1 MIFILKKC
9 FLLLRGGVS
18 MGLFSGVIKAL
29 GLDPNDRAIARY
41 EEKASI
47 IDSFE
52 SQVKELSDEE
62 LAGSAL
68 FFKARLDNGETL
80 DDILPE
86 VFARVREVSVRALGL
101 RHFKE
106 QLIGGMALHEG
117 KIAEMKTGEGKTLV
131 ATLAVALNAIAGEGV
146 HVITVNDYL
155 AARDAEWMGPVYR
168 GMGLSVGVISPFMD
182 QEDRFSEY
190 RKDITYGT
198 NSEFGFDYLRDN
210 MAIQK
215 EQRVQRGHSYCIVDE
230 VDSILI
236 DEARTPLIISG
247 PSEDDTEP
255 YRTADSVARELVKG
269 TDFEVEEKE
278 RNLALTETGIAKAER
293 LMKLPNLFTDF
304 ANSSLSHKIVQSL
317 KAHHLFQR
325 DVHYVVKDGEIV
337 IVDEFTGRLMFGRR
351 YSDGLHQA
359 IEAKERVKVGRENQ
373 TLATITLQNYFR
385 MYHKLAGM
393 TGTALTEAEEFKEIY
408 GLEVIVVPTHMPMV
422 RLDHHDAIYR
432 TVSEKYNA
440 AAAEVFESYEKGQP
454 VLVGTTSIENSEKV
468 SRLLRARKIPHS
480 VLNAKVHDKEAS
492 IVAQA
497 GRLKSVTVATNM
509 AGRGTDIVL
518 GGNADFLA
526 REEMQKKGLSIS
538 DNEDQY
544 KAILLEYQKICSEE
558 HDAVIKAGGLRIIG
572 TERHES
578 RRIDNQLRGRSGRQG
593 DPGESRF
600 YIALEDDLI
609 RLFGGDRV
617 QGIMEKLGMEEGEC
631 IEHTLLSKAIENAQK
646 KVEEMHFD
654 IRKQLLSYDNVMNQQ
669 REALYKERNEIL
681 FDRDISS
688 RMLCVLED
696 TAQSLLDKIFEDN
709 ESNEPDIQS
718 VSVKLN
724 ALFWPGISKHIEK
737 VQTKEDL
744 EKEKPV
750 LIEEIRSRFR
760 QKTEELGSDVS
771 EQIFRYIFLE
781 VLDTNWKEHLLA
793 MDELRRGIGLRAIG
807 QKDPL
812 LEYQFESF
820 NLFQTMLVQIREGI
834 TEFALKVSVVSKDKE
849 KSRSGWIES
858 RDALEIPNAPGYGE
872 DMENP
877 GALATA
883 RKTQP
888 IVNVNKV
895 GRNDPCPCG
904 SGKKYKQCCGR

>member
-1 MIFILKKC
+1 
-9 FLLLRGGVS
+9 
-18 MGLFSGVIKAL
+18 MGLFNSVIKAL
-29 GLDPNDRAIARY
+29 GFDPNDRAIARY
-41 EEKASI
+41 EEKAKI

-52 SQVKELSDEE
+52 PEVQKLSDSE
-62 LAGSAL
+62 LAATKEVFG
-68 FFKARLDNGETL
+68 ARLEAGESL

-86 VFARVREVSVRALGL
+86 VFARVREVSVRTLGL
-101 RHFKE
+101 RHFDE
-106 QLIGGMALHEG
+106 QMMGGMALHEG

-131 ATLAVALNAIAGEGV
+131 ATLAVALNAIAGGGV

-155 AARDAEWMGPVYR
+155 AKRDAEWMAPVYN
-168 GMGLSVGVISPFMD
+168 GLGLTVGVISPFMSQD
-182 QEDRFSEY
+182 ARFDAY
-190 RKDITYGT
+190 RCDITYGT

-210 MAIQK
+210 MAVQR
-215 EQRVQRGHSYCIVDE
+215 EQQVQRGHSYCIVDE

-255 YRTADSVARELVKG
+255 YRVADSVARELVKG
-269 TDFEVEEKE
+269 ADFEVEEKE

-293 LMKLPNLFTDF
+293 ILKLPDLFTDF
-304 ANSSLSHKIVQSL
+304 AKSSLSHKIVQSL

-359 IEAKERVKVGRENQ
+359 IEAKERVRVGRENQ

-385 MYHKLAGM
+385 MYSKLAGM
-393 TGTALTEAEEFKEIY
+393 TGTASTEAEEFKEIY
-408 GLEVIVVPTHMPMV
+408 GLDVIVIPTHKPMV
-422 RLDHHDAIYR
+422 RVDHPDAIYR
-432 TVSEKYNA
+432 TVNEKYKA
-440 AAAEVFESYEKGQP
+440 AIDETEECHRRGQP
-454 VLVGTTSIENSEKV
+454 VLLGTTSIEHSEII
-468 SRLLRARKIPHS
+468 SRMLKARKIPHN

-497 GRLKSVTVATNM
+497 GRFGAVTVATNM

-518 GGNADFLA
+518 GGNAAFLA
-526 REEMQKKGLSIS
+526 REESVRRGIDPAESPA
-538 DNEDQY
+538 DY
-544 KAILLEYQKICSEE
+544 KAVLEEFSQVCADE
-558 HDAVIKAGGLRIIG
+558 HEKVIAEGGLRIIG

-600 YIALEDDLI
+600 YISLQDDLI

-617 QGIMEKLGMEEGEC
+617 QVIMEKLGMEEGEC
-631 IEHTLLSKAIENAQK
+631 IEHNLLSRAIENAQK

-654 IRKQLLSYDNVMNQQ
+654 IRKQLLAYDNVMNQQ
-669 REALYKERNEIL
+669 RDAVYKERADIL
-681 FDRDISS
+681 ADEDILG
-688 RMLCVLED
+688 RTLGIMED
-696 TAQSLLDKIFEDN
+696 TAQIQLDRIFQDKNAE
-709 ESNEPDIQS
+709 EPDIES
-718 VSVKLN
+718 VSIKLN
-724 ALFWPGISKHIEK
+724 ALFWPGISKYIEH
-737 VQTKEDL
+737 VRTEDEL
-744 EKEKPV
+744 TPAAEKM
-750 LIEEIRSRFR
+750 LDEIRERFAR
-760 QKTEELGSDVS
+760 KVADMGEEMARGLY
-771 EQIFRYIFLE
+771 RYIFLQ
-781 VLDTNWKEHLLA
+781 VLDTDWKEHLLA

-820 NLFQTMLVQIREGI
+820 NLFQEMLAGIREGI
-834 TEFALKVSVVSKDKE
+834 TEFALRVSVVTQEDQGKK
-849 KSRSGWIES
+849 KGRWVES
-858 RDALEIPNAPGYGE
+858 REALDIPSAAYDGA
-872 DMENP
+872 ENP
-877 GALATA
+877 GVAATA
-883 RKTQP
+883 HKTQP
-888 IVNVNKV
+888 ITNAEKV

>member
-1 MIFILKKC
+1 MF
-9 FLLLRGGVS
+9 LRGGVS

-52 SQVKELSDEE
+52 PQLKDLTDEE
-62 LAGSAL
+62 LAQSAS
-68 FFKARLDNGETL
+68 FFKARLENGETL
-80 DDILPE
+80 DDMLPE
-86 VFARVREVSVRALGL
+86 VFARVREVSVRTLGL

-106 QLIGGMALHEG
+106 QLMGGMALHEG

-131 ATLAVALNAIAGEGV
+131 ATLAVALNAIAGRGV

-182 QEDRFSEY
+182 QEDRFTAY

-215 EQRVQRGHSYCIVDE
+215 DQQVQKGHFYCIVDE

-255 YRTADSVARELVKG
+255 YRIADSVARELIRG
-269 TDFEVEEKE
+269 TDFEIEEKE

-304 ANSSLSHKIVQSL
+304 ANSSLSHKIAQSL

-385 MYHKLAGM
+385 MYEKLAGM

-408 GLEVIVVPTHMPMV
+408 GLEVILVPTHMPMV
-422 RLDHHDAIYR
+422 RQDHHDAIYR
-432 TVSEKYNA
+432 TVPEKYNA
-440 AAAEVFESYEKGQP
+440 AADEVSEAYEKGQP

-497 GRLKSVTVATNM
+497 GRLKAVTVATNM

-518 GGNADFLA
+518 GGNAEFMA
-526 REEMQKKGLSIS
+526 REEMQKKGLSIK
-538 DNEDQY
+538 DNDEEY
-544 KAILLEYQKICSEE
+544 KNVLEEYKKLCTEE
-558 HDAVIKAGGLRIIG
+558 HEAVIKAGGLRIIG

-631 IEHTLLSKAIENAQK
+631 IEHTLLSRAIENAQK

-654 IRKQLLSYDNVMNQQ
+654 IRKQLLAYDNVMNQQ
-669 REALYKERNEIL
+669 REALYKERSEIL
-681 FDRDISS
+681 NDKDIAS
-688 RMLCVLED
+688 RMLGVLED
-696 TAQSLLDKIFEDN
+696 TAQSLLDKVFGDN
-709 ESNEPDIQS
+709 DNAEPDIQS

-724 ALFWPGISKHIEK
+724 ALFWPGMSKHIEN
-737 VQTKEDL
+737 VETREDL
-744 EKEKPV
+744 DQAKPV
-750 LIEEIRSRFR
+750 ILEDIRSRFS
-760 QKTEELGSDVS
+760 QKTEDLGPEVS

-820 NLFQTMLVQIREGI
+820 SLFQTMLVQIREGI
-834 TEFALKVSVVSKDKE
+834 TEFALKVSVVNKEKE
-849 KSRSGWIES
+849 KSRTNWIES
-858 RDALEIPNAPGYGE
+858 RDALEIPDTFGYSE

-877 GALATA
+877 GTLATA
-883 RKTQP
+883 QKTQP

>member
-1 MIFILKKC
+1 
-9 FLLLRGGVS
+9 

-52 SQVKELSDEE
+52 PQLKDLTDEE
-62 LAGSAL
+62 LAQSAS
-68 FFKARLDNGETL
+68 FFKARLENGETL
-80 DDILPE
+80 DDMLPE
-86 VFARVREVSVRALGL
+86 VFARVREVSVRTLGL

-131 ATLAVALNAIAGEGV
+131 ATLAVALNAIAGRGV

-182 QEDRFSEY
+182 QEDRFTAY

-215 EQRVQRGHSYCIVDE
+215 DQQVQKGHFYCIVDE

-255 YRTADSVARELVKG
+255 YRIADSVARELIRG
-269 TDFEVEEKE
+269 TDFEIEEKE

-304 ANSSLSHKIVQSL
+304 ANSSLSHKIAQSL

-385 MYHKLAGM
+385 MYEKLAGM

-408 GLEVIVVPTHMPMV
+408 GLEVILVPTHMPMV
-422 RLDHHDAIYR
+422 RQDHHDAIYR
-432 TVSEKYNA
+432 TVPEKYNA
-440 AAAEVFESYEKGQP
+440 AADEVSEAYEKGQP

-497 GRLKSVTVATNM
+497 GRLKAVTVATNM

-518 GGNADFLA
+518 GGNAEFMA
-526 REEMQKKGLSIS
+526 PEGMAKKGLSIK
-538 DNEDQY
+538 DNDEAY
-544 KAILLEYQKICSEE
+544 KNVLEEYKKLCTQE
-558 HDAVIKAGGLRIIG
+558 HEAVIKAGGLRIIG

-631 IEHTLLSKAIENAQK
+631 IEHTLLSRAIENAQK

-654 IRKQLLSYDNVMNQQ
+654 IRKQLLAYDNVMNQQ
-669 REALYKERNEIL
+669 REALYKERSEIL
-681 FDRDISS
+681 NDKEITS
-688 RMLCVLED
+688 RMLGVLED
-696 TAQSLLDKIFEDN
+696 TAQSLLDKVFGDN
-709 ESNEPDIQS
+709 DNAEPDIQS

-724 ALFWPGISKHIEK
+724 ALFWPGISKHIEN
-737 VQTKEDL
+737 VETKEDL
-744 EKEKPV
+744 EQAKPII
-750 LIEEIRSRFR
+750 LEDIRSRFS
-760 QKTEELGSDVS
+760 QKTEDLGPEVS

-820 NLFQTMLVQIREGI
+820 SLFQTMLVQIREGI
-834 TEFALKVSVVSKDKE
+834 TEFALKVSVVNKEKE
-849 KSRSGWIES
+849 KSRTNWIES
-858 RDALEIPNAPGYGE
+858 RDALEIPDAFGYSE

-877 GALATA
+877 GTLATA
-883 RKTQP
+883 QKTQP

>member
-1 MIFILKKC
+1 
-9 FLLLRGGVS
+9 

-52 SQVKELSDEE
+52 PQLKDLTDEE
-62 LAGSAL
+62 LAQSAS
-68 FFKARLDNGETL
+68 FFKARLENGETL
-80 DDILPE
+80 DDMLPE
-86 VFARVREVSVRALGL
+86 VFARVREVSVRTLGL

-106 QLIGGMALHEG
+106 QLMGGMALHEG

-131 ATLAVALNAIAGEGV
+131 ATLAVALNAIAGRGV

-182 QEDRFSEY
+182 QEDRFTAY

-215 EQRVQRGHSYCIVDE
+215 DQQVQKGHFYCIVDE

-255 YRTADSVARELVKG
+255 YRIADSVARELVKG

-304 ANSSLSHKIVQSL
+304 ANSSLSHKIAQSL

-385 MYHKLAGM
+385 MYEKLAGM

-408 GLEVIVVPTHMPMV
+408 GLEVILVPTHMPMV
-422 RLDHHDAIYR
+422 RQDHHDAIYR
-432 TVSEKYNA
+432 TVPEKYNA
-440 AAAEVFESYEKGQP
+440 AADEVSEAYEKGQP

-497 GRLKSVTVATNM
+497 GRLKAVTVATNM

-518 GGNADFLA
+518 GGNAEFMA
-526 REEMQKKGLSIS
+526 REEMQKKGLSIK
-538 DNEDQY
+538 DNDEEY
-544 KAILLEYQKICSEE
+544 KNVLEEYKKLCTEE
-558 HDAVIKAGGLRIIG
+558 HEAVIKAGGLRIIG

-631 IEHTLLSKAIENAQK
+631 IEHTLLSRAIENAQK

-654 IRKQLLSYDNVMNQQ
+654 IRKQLLAYDNVMNQQ
-669 REALYKERNEIL
+669 REALYKERSEIL
-681 FDRDISS
+681 NDKDIAS
-688 RMLCVLED
+688 RMLGVLED
-696 TAQSLLDKIFEDN
+696 TAQSLLDKVFGDN
-709 ESNEPDIQS
+709 DNAEPDIQS

-724 ALFWPGISKHIEK
+724 ALFWPGMSKHIEN
-737 VQTKEDL
+737 VETREDL
-744 EKEKPV
+744 DQAKPV
-750 LIEEIRSRFR
+750 ILEDIRSRFS
-760 QKTEELGSDVS
+760 QKTEDLGPEVS

-820 NLFQTMLVQIREGI
+820 SLFQTMLVQIREGI
-834 TEFALKVSVVSKDKE
+834 TEFALKVSVVNKEKE
-849 KSRSGWIES
+849 KSRTNWIES
-858 RDALEIPNAPGYGE
+858 RDALEIPDTFGYSE

-877 GALATA
+877 GTLATA
-883 RKTQP
+883 QKTQP

>member
-1 MIFILKKC
+1 
-9 FLLLRGGVS
+9 

-41 EEKASI
+41 EEKALI

-52 SQVKELSDEE
+52 PLVKELTDEE
-62 LAGSAL
+62 LARSAS
-68 FFKARLDNGETL
+68 FFKARIERGERLDEM
-80 DDILPE
+80 LPE
-86 VFARVREVSVRALGL
+86 VFARVREVSVRTLGL

-106 QLIGGMALHEG
+106 QLIGGMVLHEG

-131 ATLAVALNAIAGEGV
+131 ATLAVALNAIAGQGV
-146 HVITVNDYL
+146 HVITVNEYL

-168 GMGLSVGVISPFMD
+168 GMGLSVGVISPFME
-182 QEDRFSEY
+182 QEDRFSAY

-215 EQRVQRGHSYCIVDE
+215 EQQVQRVHSYCIVDE
-230 VDSILI
+230 VDSILV

-255 YRTADSVARELVKG
+255 YKIADSVARELTRN
-269 TDFEVEEKE
+269 TDFEIEEKE
-278 RNLALTETGIAKAER
+278 RNLALTESGIAKAER

-317 KAHHLFQR
+317 KAHHLFQK

-359 IEAKERVKVGRENQ
+359 IEAKERVKVGKENQ

-385 MYHKLAGM
+385 MYDKLAGM

-422 RLDHHDAIYR
+422 RKDHHDSIYR
-432 TVSEKYNA
+432 TIEEKYNA
-440 AAAEVFESYEKGQP
+440 AANEVSEAYKKGQP

-468 SRLLRARKIPHS
+468 SRLLHSRKIPHN

-492 IVAQA
+492 FVAQA
-497 GRLKSVTVATNM
+497 GRLKAVTVATNM

-518 GGNADFLA
+518 GGNAEFMA
-526 REEMQKKGLSIS
+526 REEMQKRHLDIK
-538 DNEDQY
+538 DNER
-544 KAILLEYQKICSEE
+544 EYQEILDNFKKLCKEE
-558 HDAVIKAGGLRIIG
+558 HEAVIKAGGLRIIG

-631 IEHTLLSKAIENAQK
+631 IEHNLLSRAIENAQK

-654 IRKQLLSYDNVMNQQ
+654 IRKQLLAYDNVMNQQ
-669 REALYKERNEIL
+669 REALYEERSEIL
-681 FDRDISS
+681 NDEDISS
-688 RMLCVLED
+688 RMLGVLED
-696 TAQSLLDKIFEDN
+696 TARSLLDKVFVDN
-709 ESNEPDIQS
+709 DKEPDIQS
-718 VSVKLN
+718 VSVKMN
-724 ALFWPGISKHIEK
+724 ALFWPGISKQIEN
-737 VQTKEDL
+737 VQIKEDL
-744 EKEKPV
+744 E
-750 LIEEIRSRFR
+750 LIRPAILEEIRSRFK
-760 QKTEELGSDVS
+760 QKTEELGPEVS

-820 NLFQTMLVQIREGI
+820 SLFQVMLVQVREGI
-834 TEFALKVSVVSKDKE
+834 TEFALKVSVVNKEKE
-849 KSRSGWIES
+849 KSRSKWVES
-858 RDALEIPNAPGYGE
+858 RDALEIPETLGYSE
-872 DMENP
+872 NMENP
-877 GALATA
+877 GISATA
-883 RKTQP
+883 QKTQP
-888 IVNVNKV
+888 IVNANKI

-904 SGKKYKQCCGR
+904 SGKKYKQCCGK

>member
-1 MIFILKKC
+1 
-9 FLLLRGGVS
+9 

-52 SQVKELSDEE
+52 PQLKDLTDEE
-62 LAGSAL
+62 LAQSAS
-68 FFKARLDNGETL
+68 FFKARLENGETL
-80 DDILPE
+80 DDMLPE
-86 VFARVREVSVRALGL
+86 VFARVREVSVRTLGL

-106 QLIGGMALHEG
+106 QLMGGMALHEG

-131 ATLAVALNAIAGEGV
+131 ATLAVALNAIAGRGV

-182 QEDRFSEY
+182 QEDRFTAY

-215 EQRVQRGHSYCIVDE
+215 DQQVQKGHFYCIVDE

-255 YRTADSVARELVKG
+255 YRIADSVARELIRG

-304 ANSSLSHKIVQSL
+304 ANSSLSHKIAQSL

-385 MYHKLAGM
+385 MYEKLAGM

-408 GLEVIVVPTHMPMV
+408 GLEVILVPTHMPMV
-422 RLDHHDAIYR
+422 RQDHHDAIYR
-432 TVSEKYNA
+432 TVPEKYNA
-440 AAAEVFESYEKGQP
+440 AADEVSEAYEKGQP

-497 GRLKSVTVATNM
+497 GRLKAVTVATNM

-518 GGNADFLA
+518 GGNAEFMA
-526 REEMQKKGLSIS
+526 REEMQKKGLSIK
-538 DNEDQY
+538 DNDEEY
-544 KAILLEYQKICSEE
+544 KNVLEEYKKLCTEE
-558 HDAVIKAGGLRIIG
+558 HEAVIKAGGLRIIG

-631 IEHTLLSKAIENAQK
+631 IEHTLLSRAIENAQK

-654 IRKQLLSYDNVMNQQ
+654 IRKQLLAYDNVMNQQ
-669 REALYKERNEIL
+669 REALYKERSEIL
-681 FDRDISS
+681 NDKDIAS
-688 RMLCVLED
+688 RMLGVLED
-696 TAQSLLDKIFEDN
+696 TAQSLLDKVFGDN
-709 ESNEPDIQS
+709 DNAEPDIQS

-724 ALFWPGISKHIEK
+724 ALFWPGMSKHIEN
-737 VQTKEDL
+737 VETREDL
-744 EKEKPV
+744 DQAKPV
-750 LIEEIRSRFR
+750 ILEDIRSRFS
-760 QKTEELGSDVS
+760 QKTEDLGPEVS

-820 NLFQTMLVQIREGI
+820 SLFQTMLVQIREGI
-834 TEFALKVSVVSKDKE
+834 TEFALKVSVVNKEKE
-849 KSRSGWIES
+849 KSRTNWIES
-858 RDALEIPNAPGYGE
+858 RDALEIPDTFGYSE

-877 GALATA
+877 GTLATA
-883 RKTQP
+883 QKTQP

>member
-1 MIFILKKC
+1 MF
-9 FLLLRGGVS
+9 LRGGVS

-52 SQVKELSDEE
+52 PQLKDLTDEE
-62 LAGSAL
+62 LAQSAS
-68 FFKARLDNGETL
+68 FFKARLENGETL
-80 DDILPE
+80 DDMLTE
-86 VFARVREVSVRALGL
+86 VFARVREVSVRTLGL

-106 QLIGGMALHEG
+106 QLMGGMALHEG

-131 ATLAVALNAIAGEGV
+131 ATLAVALNAIAGRGV

-182 QEDRFSEY
+182 QEDRFTAY

-215 EQRVQRGHSYCIVDE
+215 DQQVQKGHFYCIVDE

-255 YRTADSVARELVKG
+255 YRIADSVARELIRG

-304 ANSSLSHKIVQSL
+304 ANSSLSHKIAQSL

-385 MYHKLAGM
+385 MYEKLAGM

-408 GLEVIVVPTHMPMV
+408 GLEVILVPTHMPMV
-422 RLDHHDAIYR
+422 RQDHHDAIYR
-432 TVSEKYNA
+432 TVPEKYNA
-440 AAAEVFESYEKGQP
+440 AADEVSEAYEKGQP

-497 GRLKSVTVATNM
+497 GRLKAVTVATNM

-518 GGNADFLA
+518 GGNAEFMA
-526 REEMQKKGLSIS
+526 REEMQKKGLSIK
-538 DNEDQY
+538 DNDEEY
-544 KAILLEYQKICSEE
+544 KNVLEEYKKLCTEE
-558 HDAVIKAGGLRIIG
+558 HEAVIKAGGLRIIG

-631 IEHTLLSKAIENAQK
+631 IEHTLLSRAIENAQK

-654 IRKQLLSYDNVMNQQ
+654 IRKQLLAYDNVMNQQ
-669 REALYKERNEIL
+669 REALYKERSEIL
-681 FDRDISS
+681 NDKDIAS
-688 RMLCVLED
+688 RMLGVLED
-696 TAQSLLDKIFEDN
+696 TAQSLLDKVFGDN
-709 ESNEPDIQS
+709 DNAEPDIQS

-724 ALFWPGISKHIEK
+724 ALFWPGMSKHIEN
-737 VQTKEDL
+737 VETREDL
-744 EKEKPV
+744 DQAKPV
-750 LIEEIRSRFR
+750 ILEDIRSRFS
-760 QKTEELGSDVS
+760 QKTEDLGPEVS

-820 NLFQTMLVQIREGI
+820 SLFQTMLVQIREGI
-834 TEFALKVSVVSKDKE
+834 TEFALKVSVVNKEKE
-849 KSRSGWIES
+849 KSRTNWIES
-858 RDALEIPNAPGYGE
+858 RDALEIPDTFGYSE

-877 GALATA
+877 GTLATA
-883 RKTQP
+883 QKTQP

>member
-1 MIFILKKC
+1 
-9 FLLLRGGVS
+9 

-41 EEKASI
+41 EEKAAI

-52 SQVKELSDEE
+52 PEVQKLSNEE
-62 LAGSAL
+62 LAGSMA
-68 FFKARLDNGETL
+68 FFKERLDNGESI

-86 VFARVREVSVRALGL
+86 VFARVREVSLRTLGL

-106 QLIGGMALHEG
+106 QLIGGIALHEG

-131 ATLAVALNAIAGEGV
+131 ATLAVALNAIAGKGV
-146 HVITVNDYL
+146 HLITVNDYL
-155 AARDAEWMGPVYR
+155 ASRDAEWMGPVYQ
-168 GMGLSVGVISPFMD
+168 GMGLSVGVITPFMS
-182 QEDRFSEY
+182 QEDRFEAY

-210 MAIQK
+210 LAIQK
-215 EQRVQRGHSYCIVDE
+215 EQQVQRGHFYCIVDE

-255 YRTADSVARELVKG
+255 YRVADRVARELVKG

-278 RNLALTETGIAKAER
+278 RNLALTESGISKAER
-293 LMKLPNLFTDF
+293 IMNLPNLFTDF
-304 ANSSLSHKIVQSL
+304 ANSSLSHKIVQAL

-325 DVHYVVKDGEIV
+325 DVHYVVKDGEII
-337 IVDEFTGRLMFGRR
+337 IVDEFTGRLMIGRR

-373 TLATITLQNYFR
+373 TLATITIQNYFR
-385 MYHKLAGM
+385 MYEKLAGM

-408 GLEVIVVPTHMPMV
+408 GLEVIVVPTHMPMI
-422 RLDHHDAIYR
+422 RKDNPDSIYR
-432 TVSEKYNA
+432 TAVEKYNA
-440 AAAEVFESYEKGQP
+440 AADEVVKFHNIGQP
-454 VLVGTTSIENSEKV
+454 VLLGTTSIDHSEYV
-468 SRLLRARKIPHS
+468 SRLLRARKIPHN

-497 GRLKSVTVATNM
+497 GRFGAVTVATNM

-518 GGNADFLA
+518 GGNPEFLA
-526 REEMQKKGLSIS
+526 REEMTKRGIDPKKDPATYAG
-538 DNEDQY
+538 
-544 KAILLEYQKICSEE
+544 ALEESRRICAEE
-558 HDAVIKAGGLRIIG
+558 HEKVIKAGGLRIIG

-600 YIALEDDLI
+600 YISLEDDLI
-609 RLFGGDRV
+609 RLFGGERV
-617 QGIMEKLGMEEGEC
+617 QSIMEKLGMEEGEC
-631 IEHTLLSKAIENAQK
+631 IEHPLLSRAIENAQK

-654 IRKQLLSYDNVMNQQ
+654 IRKQLLAYDNVMNQQ
-669 REALYKERNEIL
+669 REAIYRERNEIL
-681 FDRDISS
+681 EDEDIIG
-688 RMLCVLED
+688 RTLCILED
-696 TAQSLLDKIFEDN
+696 TAKAQLDRIFAD
-709 ESNEPDIQS
+709 SKSGSGEPDLQS
-718 VSVKLN
+718 VCVRLN
-724 ALFWPGISKHIEK
+724 ALFWPGISRHIEH
-737 VQTKEDL
+737 VQMESEL
-744 EKEKPV
+744 EEAAPK
-750 LIEEIRSRFR
+750 LLAEIRERFD
-760 QKTEELGSDVS
+760 QKTATLGPEVS
-771 EQIFRYIFLE
+771 REIYRYILLE

-812 LEYQFESF
+812 IEYQFESF
-820 NLFQTMLVQIREGI
+820 NLFQNMLVQVREGI
-834 TEFALKVSVVSKDKE
+834 TEFALKVSVVNREQENKR
-849 KSRSGWIES
+849 SRWVEN
-858 RDALEIPNAPGYGE
+858 RDALEMPSAMNYGDDE
-872 DMENP
+872 ENP
-877 GALATA
+877 GAFATA
-883 RKTQP
+883 QKTQP
-888 IVNVNKV
+888 IVNVRKV

>member
-1 MIFILKKC
+1 MGFLK
-9 FLLLRGGVS
+9 
-18 MGLFSGVIKAL
+18 GVIKAL
-29 GLDPNDRAIARY
+29 GFDPNDRAIAKY
-41 EEKASI
+41 EKRTEI
-47 IDSFE
+47 IDSYE
-52 SQVKELSDEE
+52 AELEKLSDGE
-62 LAGSAL
+62 LAQSAAV
-68 FFKARLDNGETL
+68 FKERLDNGESL

-86 VFARVREVSVRALGL
+86 VFARVREVSKRTLGL

-106 QLIGGMALHEG
+106 QLIGGMALHDG
-117 KIAEMKTGEGKTLV
+117 NIAEMKTGEGKTLV
-131 ATLAVALNAIAGEGV
+131 ATLAVVLNAIAKKGV

-168 GMGLSVGVISPFMD
+168 GMGLSVGVISPFMP
-182 QEDRFSEY
+182 EEKRAAAY
-190 RKDITYGT
+190 RCDITYGT

-215 EQRVQRGHSYCIVDE
+215 EQQVQRGHHFCIVDE

-255 YRTADSVARELVKG
+255 YRVADGVARELAKG
-269 TDFEVEEKE
+269 TDFELDEKE
-278 RNLALTETGIAKAER
+278 RNLALTEAGIAKAER
-293 LMKLPNLFTDF
+293 IMKLPNLFTDL
-304 ANSSLSHKIVQSL
+304 ANSSLSHKIVQAL

-385 MYHKLAGM
+385 MYKKLAGM

-408 GLEVIVVPTHMPMV
+408 GLEVIVVPTHRPM
-422 RLDHHDAIYR
+422 IR
-432 TVSEKYNA
+432 TDQPDSVYKTADEKYA
-440 AAAEVFESYEKGQP
+440 AVADEVAEFHAKGQP
-454 VLVGTTSIENSEKV
+454 ILIGTASIEHSERV
-468 SRLLRARKIPHS
+468 SKLLRARKIPHN

-497 GRLKSVTVATNM
+497 GRLGAVTVATNM

-518 GGNADFLA
+518 GGNPEFLA
-526 REEMQKKGLSIS
+526 REELGKQEIDPAAEPQLYAETLALYKKVC
-538 DNEDQY
+538 
-544 KAILLEYQKICSEE
+544 AEE
-558 HDAVIKAGGLRIIG
+558 HDKVIETGGLRIIG

-609 RLFGGDRV
+609 RLFGGDRIS
-617 QGIMEKLGMEEGEC
+617 GIMDKLGMEKGES
-631 IEHTLLSKAIENAQK
+631 IEHPLLSKAIENAQK

-654 IRKQLLSYDNVMNQQ
+654 IRKQLLSYDNVMNRQ
-669 REALYKERNEIL
+669 REAIYGERAEIL
-681 FDRDISS
+681 EDEDIIG
-688 RMLCVLED
+688 RTLGVLED
-696 TAQSLLDKIFEDN
+696 TAQAQLDKIFADKNAE
-709 ESNEPDIQS
+709 EPDVKS
-718 VSVKLN
+718 VSVRLN
-724 ALFWPGISKHIEK
+724 ALFWPGIARHLDG
-737 VQTKEDL
+737 VQAEVDL
-744 EKEKPV
+744 EEARPKI
-750 LIEEIRSRFR
+750 IEEIRARFN
-760 QKTEELGSDVS
+760 QKTQELGEALS
-771 EQIFRYIFLE
+771 EQIYRYIFLE
-781 VLDTNWKEHLLA
+781 VLDKNWKEHLLA

-812 LEYQFESF
+812 VEYQFESF
-820 NLFQTMLVQIREGI
+820 NLFQEMLNQVREGI
-834 TEFALKVSVVSKDKE
+834 TEFALRVSVVTQEPEREGRSKKW
-849 KSRSGWIES
+849 RES
-858 RDALEIPNAPGYGE
+858 RDALDIPAVTGGTYSDE
-872 DMENP
+872 MENP

-883 RKTQP
+883 HKTQP
-888 IVNVNKV
+888 IVNEIKI

-904 SGKKYKQCCGR
+904 SGKKYKQCCGKNK

>member
-1 MIFILKKC
+1 
-9 FLLLRGGVS
+9 

-52 SQVKELSDEE
+52 PQLKDLTDEE
-62 LAGSAL
+62 LAQSAS
-68 FFKARLDNGETL
+68 FFKARLENGETL
-80 DDILPE
+80 DDMLPE
-86 VFARVREVSVRALGL
+86 VFARVREVSVRTLGL

-106 QLIGGMALHEG
+106 QLMGGMALHEG

-131 ATLAVALNAIAGEGV
+131 ATLAVALNAIAGRGV

-182 QEDRFSEY
+182 QEDRFTAY

-215 EQRVQRGHSYCIVDE
+215 DQQVQKGHFYCIVDE

-255 YRTADSVARELVKG
+255 YRIADSVARELIRG
-269 TDFEVEEKE
+269 TDFEIEEKE

-304 ANSSLSHKIVQSL
+304 ANSSLSHKIAQSL

-385 MYHKLAGM
+385 MYEKLAGM

-408 GLEVIVVPTHMPMV
+408 GLEVILVPTHMPMV
-422 RLDHHDAIYR
+422 RQDHHDAIYR
-432 TVSEKYNA
+432 TVPEKYNA
-440 AAAEVFESYEKGQP
+440 AADEVSEAYEKGQP

-468 SRLLRARKIPHS
+468 SRLLRARKIPHR

-497 GRLKSVTVATNM
+497 GRLKAVTVATNM

-518 GGNADFLA
+518 GGNAEFMA
-526 REEMQKKGLSIS
+526 REEMQKKGLSIK
-538 DNEDQY
+538 DNDEEY
-544 KAILLEYQKICSEE
+544 KNVLEEYKKLCTEE
-558 HDAVIKAGGLRIIG
+558 HEAVIKAGGLRIIG

-631 IEHTLLSKAIENAQK
+631 IEHTLLSRAIENAQK

-654 IRKQLLSYDNVMNQQ
+654 IRKQLLAYDNVMNQQ
-669 REALYKERNEIL
+669 REALYKERSEIL
-681 FDRDISS
+681 NDKDIAS
-688 RMLCVLED
+688 RMLGVLED
-696 TAQSLLDKIFEDN
+696 TAQSLLDKVFGDN
-709 ESNEPDIQS
+709 DNAEPDIQS

-724 ALFWPGISKHIEK
+724 ALFWPGMSKHIEN
-737 VQTKEDL
+737 VETREDL
-744 EKEKPV
+744 DQAKPV
-750 LIEEIRSRFR
+750 ILEDIRSRFS
-760 QKTEELGSDVS
+760 QKTEDLGPEVS

-820 NLFQTMLVQIREGI
+820 SLFQTMLVQIREGI
-834 TEFALKVSVVSKDKE
+834 TEFALKVSVVNKEKE
-849 KSRSGWIES
+849 KSRTNWIES
-858 RDALEIPNAPGYGE
+858 RDALEIPDTFGYSE

-877 GALATA
+877 GTLATA
-883 RKTQP
+883 QKTQP

>member
-1 MIFILKKC
+1 
-9 FLLLRGGVS
+9 

-52 SQVKELSDEE
+52 PQLKDLTDEE
-62 LAGSAL
+62 LAQSAS
-68 FFKARLDNGETL
+68 FFKARLENGETL
-80 DDILPE
+80 DDMLPE
-86 VFARVREVSVRALGL
+86 VFARVREVSVRTLGL

-131 ATLAVALNAIAGEGV
+131 ATLAVALNAIAGRGV

-182 QEDRFSEY
+182 QEDRFTAY

-215 EQRVQRGHSYCIVDE
+215 DQQVQKGHFYCIVDE

-255 YRTADSVARELVKG
+255 YRIADSVARELIRG
-269 TDFEVEEKE
+269 TDFEIEEKE

-304 ANSSLSHKIVQSL
+304 ANSSLSHKIAQSL

-385 MYHKLAGM
+385 MYEKLAGM

-408 GLEVIVVPTHMPMV
+408 GLEVILVPTHMPMV
-422 RLDHHDAIYR
+422 RQDHHDAIYR
-432 TVSEKYNA
+432 TVPEKYNA
-440 AAAEVFESYEKGQP
+440 AADEVSEAYEKGQP

-497 GRLKSVTVATNM
+497 GRLKAVTVATNM

-518 GGNADFLA
+518 GGNAEFMA
-526 REEMQKKGLSIS
+526 REDMQKKGLSIK
-538 DNEDQY
+538 DNDEAY
-544 KAILLEYQKICSEE
+544 KNVLEEYKKLCTQE
-558 HDAVIKAGGLRIIG
+558 HEAVIKAGGLRIIG

-631 IEHTLLSKAIENAQK
+631 IEHTLLSRAIENAQK

-654 IRKQLLSYDNVMNQQ
+654 IRKQLLAYDNVMNQQ
-669 REALYKERNEIL
+669 REALYKERSEIL
-681 FDRDISS
+681 NDKEITS
-688 RMLCVLED
+688 RMLGVLED
-696 TAQSLLDKIFEDN
+696 TAQSLLDKVFGDN
-709 ESNEPDIQS
+709 DNAEPDIQS

-724 ALFWPGISKHIEK
+724 ALFWPGISKHIEN
-737 VQTKEDL
+737 VETKEDL
-744 EKEKPV
+744 EQAKPII
-750 LIEEIRSRFR
+750 LEDIRSRFS
-760 QKTEELGSDVS
+760 QKTEDLGPEVS

-820 NLFQTMLVQIREGI
+820 SLFQTMLVQIREGI
-834 TEFALKVSVVSKDKE
+834 TEFALKVSVVNKEKE
-849 KSRSGWIES
+849 KSRTNWIES
-858 RDALEIPNAPGYGE
+858 RDALEIPDAFGYSE

-877 GALATA
+877 GTLATA
-883 RKTQP
+883 QKTQP

>member
-1 MIFILKKC
+1 
-9 FLLLRGGVS
+9 

-52 SQVKELSDEE
+52 PQLKDLTDEE
-62 LAGSAL
+62 LAQSAS
-68 FFKARLDNGETL
+68 FFKARLENGETL
-80 DDILPE
+80 DDMLPE
-86 VFARVREVSVRALGL
+86 VFARVREVSVRTLGL

-106 QLIGGMALHEG
+106 QLMGGMALHEG

-131 ATLAVALNAIAGEGV
+131 ATLAVALNAIAGRGV

-182 QEDRFSEY
+182 QEDRFTAY

-215 EQRVQRGHSYCIVDE
+215 DQQVQKGHFYCIVDE

-255 YRTADSVARELVKG
+255 YRIADSVARELIRG
-269 TDFEVEEKE
+269 TDFEIEEKE

-325 DVHYVVKDGEIV
+325 DVHYVVKDAEIV

-385 MYHKLAGM
+385 MYEKLAGM

-422 RLDHHDAIYR
+422 RQDHHDAIYR
-432 TVSEKYNA
+432 TVAEKYNA
-440 AAAEVFESYEKGQP
+440 AADEVYEAYEKGQP

-468 SRLLRARKIPHS
+468 SRLLRTRKIPHN

-492 IVAQA
+492 FVAQA

-518 GGNADFLA
+518 GGNAEFMA
-526 REEMQKKGLSIS
+526 REEMQKKGLDIK
-538 DNEDQY
+538 DNDQEY
-544 KAILLEYQKICSEE
+544 KNILEEFKKLCTEE
-558 HDAVIKAGGLRIIG
+558 HEAVIKAGGLRIIG

-593 DPGESRF
+593 DPGESRV

-631 IEHTLLSKAIENAQK
+631 IEHTLLSRAIENAQK

-654 IRKQLLSYDNVMNQQ
+654 IRKQLLAYDNVMNQQ
-669 REALYKERNEIL
+669 REALYKERSEIL
-681 FDRDISS
+681 NDKNIAS
-688 RMLCVLED
+688 RMLGVLED
-696 TAQSLLDKIFEDN
+696 TAQSLLDKVFADN
-709 ESNEPDIQS
+709 DNAEPDIQS

-724 ALFWPGISKHIEK
+724 ALFWPGISKHIEN
-737 VQTKEDL
+737 VETREDL
-744 EKEKPV
+744 EQAKPV
-750 LIEEIRSRFR
+750 IIEDIRSRFS
-760 QKTEELGSDVS
+760 QKTEDLGPEVS

-820 NLFQTMLVQIREGI
+820 SLFQVMLVQIREGI
-834 TEFALKVSVVSKDKE
+834 TEFALKVSVVNKEKE
-849 KSRSGWIES
+849 KSRSRLIES
-858 RDALEIPNAPGYGE
+858 RDALEIPDAMGYRE
-872 DMENP
+872 NMENP
-877 GALATA
+877 GTLATA
-883 RKTQP
+883 QKTQP
-888 IVNVNKV
+888 IVNVIKV